1 MTQSKPKKVIL
12 ENDPLYKEK
21 KWSNRFAFL
30 YGKKIVGVRYLTKK
44 KQKQAVGILL
54 Q

>member
-21 KWSNRFAFL
+21 YDWAQRFKNL
-30 YGKKIVGVRYLTKK
+30 IGKNIQLWEELKIYC
-44 KQKQAVGILL
+44 
-54 Q
+54 

>member
-21 KWSNRFAFL
+21 KSGQIDLPIYMA
-30 YGKKIVGVRYLTKK
+30 KK
-44 KQKQAVGILL
+44 LL
-54 Q
+54 EFVI